1 VIKNW
6 GNWKSLGRAEC
17 AMDDPILP
25 GEIRKKIVSDFE
37 RCLRAQGT
45 TAFDSSA
52 VHRLMLDQRRTLS
65 DDVVDG
71 CQVVAEDT
79 GLGAGALRA
88 EIGDHRGTV
97 GTHLATTLCL
107 ACVLFEAALSL
118 MLRVFSALAR
128 SDAVLLIHR
137 AIMRRIGSYTAPYAG
152 FIPWTIRASHRAER
166 ARLARELHDRTAHSI
181 GVGIQNLE
189 LYEVHSSGDTVQAQE
204 KLDRAREAMGQ
215 ALESVRDFIGE
226 LRRTVRPDELEH
238 ALTEYLVTNADSGVL
253 TNVEVVGDPSML
265 PPDVCEEL
273 YFTLREAIRNALVHS
288 GADRLDVTLAIGES
302 ELHARVSD
310 TGRGFS
316 AEKAKEAGAGIGLST
331 MQERVQLLGGT
342 LRLSSA
348 LGHGATVDI
357 SIPLGPVPT

>member
-1 VIKNW
+1 M
-6 GNWKSLGRAEC
+6 GDS
-17 AMDDPILP
+17 ILS
-25 GEIRKKIVSDFE
+25 GEIRKKIVSSFE

-45 TAFDSSA
+45 PAVDSSA
-52 VHRLMLDQRRTLS
+52 VHRLMLGQRRTLPG
-65 DDVVDG
+65 DVADG
-71 CQVVAEDT
+71 YRVVAEDA
-79 GLGAGALRA
+79 GLGAGALRT
-88 EIGDHRGTV
+88 EIGDHRATV
-97 GTHLATTLCL
+97 GTRLATRLCL
-107 ACVLFEAALSL
+107 ASALFEAALSL

-137 AIMRRIGSYTAPYAG
+137 AIMRRIGMYTAPYG
-152 FIPWTIRASHRAER
+152 EFIPWTIRASHRAEL

-181 GVGIQNLE
+181 GIGIQNLE
-189 LYEVHSSGDTVQAQE
+189 LYEVHSSRDTVQAQE

-226 LRRTVRPDELEH
+226 LRRTVRPDELEQ
-238 ALTEYLVTNADSGVL
+238 ALTEYLVTNADSGTL
-253 TNVEVVGDPSML
+253 TNIEVIGDPSIL
-265 PPDVCEEL
+265 PADVCEEL
-273 YFTLREAIRNALVHS
+273 YLTLREAIRNALVHS
-288 GADRLDVTLAIGES
+288 GAGRLDVTLVISES

-316 AEKAKEAGAGIGLST
+316 VEKAKEAGAGIGLST

-357 SIPLGPVPT
+357 SIPLGPVLT